1 MFLAIFNIVPE
12 VLIVNFLD
20 RPCNQIVVNVAEIR
34 EGFSSGGFRDK
45 ILFLHDFIVEW
56 LLDEGFVDH
65 LLLLSSSRSVDLV
78 KIKFLHFRQ
87 VSGLMMYTLNLGR
100 DFLLFFWLF
109 QIKIKILHAIQAE
122 VIAFLGS
129 FVLKLCEV

>member
-12 VLIVNFLD
+12 VLIVNLLD

-34 EGFSSGGFRDK
+34 EGFSPGSFRVK
-45 ILFLHDFIVEW
+45 ILFLDDFIVKW

-78 KIKFLHFRQ
+78 KIKFLNFRQ

-100 DFLLFFWLF
+100 DFLLFF
-109 QIKIKILHAIQAE
+109 
-122 VIAFLGS
+122 
-129 FVLKLCEV
+129 